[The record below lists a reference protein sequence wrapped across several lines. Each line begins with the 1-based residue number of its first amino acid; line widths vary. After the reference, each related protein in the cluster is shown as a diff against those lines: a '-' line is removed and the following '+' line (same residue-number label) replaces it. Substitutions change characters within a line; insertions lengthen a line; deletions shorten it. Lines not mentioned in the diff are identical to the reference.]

1 MKKIIKSCLLLGIFC
16 GTFTSVQAFTFKFD
30 LSDPT
35 SNYSKVVSLAPKVGY
50 AVLKKAEYN
59 SILGVLQDILNVVRV
74 FTYDETAGK
83 LFLKNPNGGDINV
96 EIDGNL
102 AAKKNVEIN
111 GNLVA
116 KKMATGDLLVTNKL
130 DLNGKKITSMATG
143 TANNDAVTKAQV
155 QALISASGRYDGRAT
170 GLHCKQVVPHL
181 GSGKHSFC
189 YGVRFDGKLCYGRDF
204 RGVIRDSLVALS
216 YCIKKGGKNYWKRNR
231 YPYYMCNCF

>member
-102 AAKKNVEIN
+102 AAKK
-111 GNLVA
+111 
-116 KKMATGDLLVTNKL
+116 MTTDDLLVTNKL
-130 DLNGKKITSMATG
+130 DLNGKKITNMATG

-155 QALISASGRYDGRAT
+155 QALISASSGQIGRYQGFCGAW
-170 GLHCKQVVPHL
+170 GY
-181 GSGKHSFC
+181 GSDQYDCWIIDTTNGKTFKKWSSDHS
-189 YGVRFDGKLCYGRDF
+189 
-204 RGVIRDSLVALS
+204 S
-216 YCIKKGGKNYWKRNR
+216 
-231 YPYYMCNCF
+231 